1 MASINIPMQDLQ
13 TIRQILP
20 VIGDYRVCAF
30 GSRTKD
36 TAKPFS
42 DLDLVVISN
51 EPLSLDKMAQIKEA
65 FAESNLVY
73 KVDVSDWASL
83 SEDFRERILPDLVK
97 IEF

>member
-1 MASINIPMQDLQ
+1 MVLNISPQDFSIIQQVIKQ
-13 TIRQILP
+13 TVP
-20 VIGDYRVCAF
+20 DYAVCVF

-42 DLDLVVISN
+42 DLDLVVMSD
-51 EPLSLDKMAQIKEA
+51 EPLSLAKIVELKEA
-65 FAESNLVY
+65 FAESDLVY

>member
-1 MASINIPMQDLQ
+1 MPSLNIPIQDLQ

-20 VIGDYRVCAF
+20 VIGDYNVYAF

-42 DLDLVVISN
+42 DLDLVVMSD
-51 EPLSLDKMAQIKEA
+51 EPLSLAKMAQIKEA
-65 FAESNLVY
+65 FAESDLVY

-83 SEDFRERILPDLVK
+83 NEDFRERILPDLVE